1 MDVQHKNKCRQL
13 KEMLYKS
20 HLAKSPFIQ
29 KTTCRIIK
37 KVDLIKNN
45 AMLPKF
51 WFCLLI
57 LSISITSK
65 AQTEREQ
72 ASAVIELYFEGWAT
86 SDTVKVS
93 KSMHPTCHLKYYRD
107 SIFRDITKQEYIS
120 RFGKPKERDK
130 TTITRLEFL
139 DITGN
144 IAQAKTTIE
153 TDKGIFTDYFNL
165 IKTKEGWF
173 IVDKISAMANKK

>member
-1 MDVQHKNKCRQL
+1 MISKL
-13 KEMLYKS
+13 
-20 HLAKSPFIQ
+20 LA
-29 KTTCRIIK
+29 C
-37 KVDLIKNN
+37 
-45 AMLPKF
+45 
-51 WFCLLI
+51 CLLI
-57 LSISITSK
+57 TFSLQST

-72 ASAVIELYFEGWAT
+72 ATAVIELYFDGWAT

-93 KSMHPTCHLKYYRD
+93 KSMHPSCHLKYYRD
-107 SIFRDITKQEYIS
+107 SVFRDITKQEYIS
-120 RFGKPKERDK
+120 RFGQPKEREK

-153 TDKGIFTDYFNL
+153 TAKGIFTDYFNL
-165 IKTKEGWF
+165 VKTNEGWF